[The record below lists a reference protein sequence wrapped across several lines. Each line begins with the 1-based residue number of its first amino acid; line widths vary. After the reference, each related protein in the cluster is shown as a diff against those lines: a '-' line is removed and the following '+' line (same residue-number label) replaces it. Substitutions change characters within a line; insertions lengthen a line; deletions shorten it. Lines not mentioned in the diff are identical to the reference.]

1 MLMTT
6 LMCGAMSA
14 VMLSLHLSFR
24 AEVKGIGHWSLG
36 QALLVLAALLFGARA
51 ILPEAVAL
59 LGANAAAL
67 AGIGLTMTGTRLF
80 YGQSPGWRLF
90 FPAWLCGVAGMA
102 WWLLVTPYFEARVLI
117 FSCTVSLFYGA
128 QVLLIV
134 RHGERH
140 VSSYFFGL
148 LMALQLALMLVRGA
162 MALLYGAA
170 VVDLRG
176 NGSLASLYLGMANF
190 MALLLTVGFMMAA
203 MRRLQTILEQRS
215 TLDPLTQVLNRR
227 GFAAAYAQEQ
237 ARQRRAARP
246 MTLMCFDLDH
256 FKLVNDRFGHATGDR
271 VLVRVAREIRHA
283 LRESDHV
290 ARFGGEEFV
299 ALLPD
304 TVPERGPERALQVAE
319 RIRAALR
326 REHGES
332 LPPHTVSI
340 GIACQQSAQETLES
354 VLARA
359 DAALFRAKA
368 NGRDR
373 IELSEGQWVRQ
384 A

>member
-6 LMCGAMSA
+6 LMCGAMSG

-36 QALLVLAALLFGARA
+36 LALLVVASLLSVARA
-51 ILPEAVAL
+51 ILPAAL
-59 LGANAAAL
+59 ALFGANAALL
-67 AGIGLTMTGTRLF
+67 AGIGLTMVGTRLF
-80 YGQSPGWRLF
+80 YGRSPGWRLF
-90 FPAWLCGVAGMA
+90 CLIWLCSVAGLA

-117 FSCTVSLFYGA
+117 FSCAASCFYGA
-128 QVLLIV
+128 QLLLIA

-140 VSSYFFGL
+140 VSNYFFGL
-148 LMALQLALMLVRGA
+148 LMALQFVLMPVRGA
-162 MALLYGAA
+162 MALLSGVAM
-170 VVDLRG
+170 VDLRG
-176 NGSLASLYLGMANF
+176 NSDLASLYLGVANF
-190 MALLLTVGFMMAA
+190 MALLLTVGFMMVA
-203 MRRLQTILEQRS
+203 MRRLQNILEQRS

-227 GFAAAYAQEQ
+227 GFAAAYEQER
-237 ARQRRAARP
+237 ARRRGAARP

-256 FKLVNDRFGHATGDR
+256 FKLINDRFGHASGDR
-271 VLVRVAREIRHA
+271 VLVRVAREIRNA

-299 ALLPD
+299 VLLPD
-304 TVPERGPERALQVAE
+304 TVTERALLVAE
-319 RIRAALR
+319 RIRSAL
-326 REHGES
+326 HTDSGEP

-340 GIACQQSAQETLES
+340 GIACQQTAQETLES
-354 VLARA
+354 MLERA
-359 DAALFRAKA
+359 DSALFRAKA

-373 IELSEGQWVRQ
+373 IELSEGQWPRQ

>member
-1 MLMTT
+1 MTT
-6 LMCGAMSA
+6 LMCGAMSG

-36 QALLVLAALLFGARA
+36 LALVVVASLLSVARDILPAAL
-51 ILPEAVAL
+51 AL
-59 LGANAAAL
+59 LGANAALL
-67 AGIGLTMTGTRLF
+67 AGIGLTMVATRLF
-80 YGQSPGWRLF
+80 YGRSPGWRLF
-90 FPAWLCGVAGMA
+90 CLIWLCSVAGLA

-117 FSCTVSLFYGA
+117 FSCAAACFYGA
-128 QVLLIV
+128 QLLLIA

-148 LMALQLALMLVRGA
+148 LMALQFVLMPVRGA
-162 MALLYGAA
+162 MALLSGAA
-170 VVDLRG
+170 MVDLRG
-176 NGSLASLYLGMANF
+176 NSDLASLYLGVANF
-190 MALLLTVGFMMAA
+190 MALLLTVGFMMIA
-203 MRRLQTILEQRS
+203 MRRLQNILEQRS

-227 GFAAAYAQEQ
+227 GFAAAYEQER
-237 ARQRRAARP
+237 ARRRGAARP

-271 VLVRVAREIRHA
+271 VLVRVAREIRDA

-299 ALLPD
+299 VLLPD
-304 TVPERGPERALQVAE
+304 TVTERALGVAE
-319 RIRAALR
+319 RIRSALHA
-326 REHGES
+326 ESGE

-340 GIACQQSAQETLES
+340 GIACQQTAQETLES
-354 VLARA
+354 MLERA
-359 DAALFRAKA
+359 DSALFRAKA

-373 IELSEGQWVRQ
+373 IELSEGQWPRQ